1 MAKNPLVEMQAL
13 GQSPWHDNIRR
24 ELLTS
29 GKLAKMVADGD
40 ITGLT
45 SNPTIFEQA
54 IAGSADY
61 DETIAALAR
70 AGKDAAAIF
79 DNLSMEDIRA
89 AADVFAP
96 VFARTQGVDGYVS
109 IEVGPNFA
117 NDTAATIAEAK
128 RLWAAVNRPNLMV
141 KIPATLEG
149 LPAIEQ
155 SIADGININ
164 ITLIFSLDRYEA
176 VMEAYLKGLERR
188 HAAGQPINTLASVA
202 SFFVSR
208 VDGLVDKQLDEHI
221 QTLGGEKAP
230 EAKPLAALR
239 GQAAIANAKL
249 AYGRFRERFGTD
261 RFKALAQHGARLQR
275 PLWASTSTKNPAYP
289 DVYYVEALLGPDTVD
304 TMPPATIVAY
314 KDHGKPKPRLGENLE
329 QAAQVIEQLEEFGIH
344 MDEVTKKLE
353 LDGVASFAKSFE
365 TLLSVV
371 AARREAVLASDRQ
384 TISLPAGPLRP
395 AVAAALEALGKAEF
409 GKRLWKK
416 DPTLWKPN
424 DAAHQAEIK
433 IRLGWLDV
441 FTAMQARV
449 GEMTSFAEEMQRS
462 GLTHALLCGM
472 GGSSLAPEV
481 LRETFGLAPGALDL
495 AVLDSTD
502 PAAVLAAEQRSDPA
516 HTLYIIASKSGSTTE
531 PNAFFKYFWAKVRAL
546 KGDQAGDNFIAI
558 TDPNTAMER
567 TATEHRFRHV
577 FLNPP
582 EIGGRYSALS
592 FFGLVPA
599 ALLGID
605 VARLLDGAA
614 RMAQASAGG
623 VPPAQNPSL
632 ALGAALG
639 ALAQAGRDKLTF
651 VTAAQLNTVGYW
663 TEQLIAESTG
673 KEGQG
678 ILPVEGER
686 LAGPEAYQRGRD
698 RVFVY
703 LKLAGARANA
713 TDKAVAALVA
723 AKQPV
728 IEIRLP
734 DVYAL
739 GGEFLKWEIA
749 TAAVGYLLAI
759 DPFDQPNVQE
769 SKDNTVRLLKA
780 HAEQGALPDQGDAL
794 STAAADFAAKLLRHL
809 KRTRRGDYVVL
820 SAYLT
825 RTPAREKLLRDLQAA
840 IRDRFGVATTVGYGP
855 RFLHSTG
862 QLHKGGANTGVFVQF
877 TAADPVDVAV
887 PGEAYTFSV
896 LKQAQALGD
905 YEALLTHQRRALRV
919 NLGTNIEGG
928 LRKALA
934 AVRAPEVKPAKKSA
948 KKTAKMVKKAASK
961 TAAKKA
967 TGNGAKR
974 PAAKKPARKSP
985 KAGK

>member
-1 MAKNPLVEMQAL
+1 
-13 GQSPWHDNIRR
+13 
-24 ELLTS
+24 
-29 GKLAKMVADGD
+29 
-40 ITGLT
+40 
-45 SNPTIFEQA
+45 
-54 IAGSADY
+54 
-61 DETIAALAR
+61 
-70 AGKDAAAIF
+70 
-79 DNLSMEDIRA
+79 
-89 AADVFAP
+89 VF
-96 VFARTQGVDGYVS
+96 
-109 IEVGPNFA
+109 N
-117 NDTAATIAEAK
+117 
-128 RLWAAVNRPNLMV
+128 
-141 KIPATLEG
+141 
-149 LPAIEQ
+149 
-155 SIADGININ
+155 
-164 ITLIFSLDRYEA
+164 
-176 VMEAYLKGLERR
+176 
-188 HAAGQPINTLASVA
+188 
-202 SFFVSR
+202 
-208 VDGLVDKQLDEHI
+208 
-221 QTLGGEKAP
+221 
-230 EAKPLAALR
+230 
-239 GQAAIANAKL
+239 
-249 AYGRFRERFGTD
+249 
-261 RFKALAQHGARLQR
+261 
-275 PLWASTSTKNPAYP
+275 
-289 DVYYVEALLGPDTVD
+289 
-304 TMPPATIVAY
+304 
-314 KDHGKPKPRLGENLE
+314 
-329 QAAQVIEQLEEFGIH
+329 
-344 MDEVTKKLE
+344 
-353 LDGVASFAKSFE
+353 
-365 TLLSVV
+365 
-371 AARREAVLASDRQ
+371 
-384 TISLPAGPLRP
+384 
-395 AVAAALEALGKAEF
+395 
-409 GKRLWKK
+409 
-416 DPTLWKPN
+416 
-424 DAAHQAEIK
+424 
-433 IRLGWLDV
+433 
-441 FTAMQARV
+441 
-449 GEMTSFAEEMQRS
+449 
-462 GLTHALLCGM
+462 C
-472 GGSSLAPEV
+472 
-481 LRETFGLAPGALDL
+481 
-495 AVLDSTD
+495 
-502 PAAVLAAEQRSDPA
+502 
-516 HTLYIIASKSGSTTE
+516 
-531 PNAFFKYFWAKVRAL
+531 
-546 KGDQAGDNFIAI
+546 
-558 TDPNTAMER
+558 
-567 TATEHRFRHV
+567 
-577 FLNPP
+577 
-582 EIGGRYSALS
+582 
-592 FFGLVPA
+592 
-599 ALLGID
+599 
-605 VARLLDGAA
+605 
-614 RMAQASAGG
+614 
-623 VPPAQNPSL
+623 
-632 ALGAALG
+632 AALG